1 MGMYIGGNNLGI
13 PTLINSSIGIN
24 KMFSYLFKGLWFTNK
39 AAIAASEATKKKKEK
54 TTFSKFVT
62 KYSTDPNADSN
73 IRELDLKI
81 SDAIEVPVNYY
92 NYYLQFIDTVGMKL
106 SDKVGD
112 GYPDAVISSKEREE
126 KWPFEN
132 MWGGGNSMP
141 TINIGTINI
150 PTLGTL
156 KDGQVANGST
166 QYKSVSHMSLVA
178 YLNSFNL
185 NNFSRG
191 SFEQYDVQMNGD
203 GFIDLMGNVKEVKD
217 KIILYST
224 GETGK
229 ETITREESPGEAKV
243 VGAQSGGEGEVSI
256 TYGVNKYNVD
266 SSNKA
271 IDSKHPEVQRV
282 ANEIMQVLGAA
293 TDVKVDTI
301 TLTPSA
307 STAWQG
313 TTVPASQGT
322 GDPSKGKLNATTF
335 PNDKT
340 ALGNQYL
347 AWLRG
352 STFLTALK
360 AALGELSA
368 ATETVNWKVSNE
380 GPGGGKNISF
390 TWTKKKDPGKVY
402 KKPSAIQ
409 YKSTVSSKEKGPTNG
424 YLYKYELTWNNGSI
438 VPAEAT
444 PKAGPDTPDSEPQ
457 E

>member
-1 MGMYIGGNNLGI
+1 
-13 PTLINSSIGIN
+13 
-24 KMFSYLFKGLWFTNK
+24 MFSYLFKGLWFTNK

-301 TLTPSA
+301 TLTSSA

-322 GDPSKGKLNATTF
+322 GDPS
-335 PNDKT
+335 
-340 ALGNQYL
+340 
-347 AWLRG
+347 
-352 STFLTALK
+352 
-360 AALGELSA
+360 
-368 ATETVNWKVSNE
+368 
-380 GPGGGKNISF
+380 
-390 TWTKKKDPGKVY
+390 
-402 KKPSAIQ
+402 
-409 YKSTVSSKEKGPTNG
+409 
-424 YLYKYELTWNNGSI
+424 
-438 VPAEAT
+438 
-444 PKAGPDTPDSEPQ
+444 AG
-457 E
+457 